1 MNAIYNLQL
10 RGCHTISYSIYFV
23 KIDEFTILT
32 AHLLFSMKV
41 HYARDFFPLR
51 IFREGGAESICILK
65 WGQILR
71 GGSTKQNYQFMLSK
85 KKGICLKY

>member
-51 IFREGGAESICILK
+51 IFREGGAESIFILK
-65 WGQILR
+65 WGQIFR
-71 GGSTKQNYQFMLSK
+71 AGTKQNDQFL
-85 KKGICLKY
+85 L